1 MSKDSADFHKKID
14 EKIDDRLKLL
24 KFLRENQSKLPEMQ

>member
-1 MSKDSADFHKKID
+1 MSKDSSDFFKKID
-14 EKIDDRLKLL
+14 ERIDERLKLL